1 MRRCVD
7 GLPGSVGA
15 SSAGRLGEMAV
26 VIRLGDV
33 EGASKAGTVVDDA
46 VDGVKL
52 GDGYDGNDIAGK
64 FGDVG
69 VGACVEAVIFG
80 DMGVCGNVDRKSC
93 GVKLV
98 GIVGRKLGDVAK
110 ESARFD
116 GGVAN
121 NGLKFGEVE
130 PVVLVVTSF
139 SKPLGHGVS
148 APSSIWS

>member
-80 DMGVCGNVDRKSC
+80 DMGVCGNV
-93 GVKLV
+93 
-98 GIVGRKLGDVAK
+98 GRKLGDVAK